1 MLIEE
6 NVTSNENE
14 SETQGTQQ
22 EIENTTANNQTQE
35 PEKFDYRKARDE
47 RVAKNT
53 EKRILRDLG
62 ADTIDE
68 VKAKLQESIETQK
81 KLFNECENGKKLCVF
96 REGVEKMFVDY
107 VTYAVSKDLKDGES
121 FEKKLK
127 VFLKENPQFAGD
139 RPRVSFNSSPN
150 LEDNKTIKLKGNYWM
165 NNFLRGKNKIY

>member
-1 MLIEE
+1 MITEE
-6 NVTSNENE
+6 NVTSNDTNDNQEVQ
-14 SETQGTQQ
+14 ETQPQV
-22 EIENTTANNQTQE
+22 ENNQTQE
-35 PEKFDYRKARDE
+35 HEKFDYRKARDE

-96 REGVEKMFVDY
+96 REGVEKIFVDY
-107 VTYAVSKDLKDGES
+107 VTYEVSKDLKDGES

-127 VFLKENPQFAGD
+127 VFLKENPQFAGYKS
-139 RPRVSFNSSPN
+139 RVSFNSSPN

-165 NNFLRGKNKIY
+165 NNFLLVKNKIY